1 MPAGQIL
8 DRPDVRGVQPHR
20 RRRAGLGRSIGAR
33 AEVAFSRLAAYPQ
46 LPQTATRSSPAS
58 DGHMNSIESLP
69 PMVPLDAST
78 AMAGI
83 PSRAK
88 IRS

>member
-1 MPAGQIL
+1 
-8 DRPDVRGVQPHR
+8 
-20 RRRAGLGRSIGAR
+20 
-33 AEVAFSRLAAYPQ
+33 
-46 LPQTATRSSPAS
+46 
-58 DGHMNSIESLP
+58 MNSMESLP

-78 AMAGI
+78 GMAGM